1 MTRLGVY
8 FLVLLLLSM
17 MAGCSGCSR
26 SGRRAAATEKKRKGT
41 TSIEVPEESPRLPGP
56 TSEQP
61 VGRSVIPLERVG
73 GVDHVWVEINNHRFR
88 FIFDTGASNICIS
101 SLEAMAMWKSGALS
115 DQDVHELVSM
125 QDATGRISEAT
136 RIVLRTVKIGDRT
149 LYDVDALVL
158 EDPSAPL
165 LLGRTALDRFGRISM
180 DNDRGVIILE

>member
-1 MTRLGVY
+1 
-8 FLVLLLLSM
+8 
-17 MAGCSGCSR
+17 
-26 SGRRAAATEKKRKGT
+26 
-41 TSIEVPEESPRLPGP
+41 
-56 TSEQP
+56 
-61 VGRSVIPLERVG
+61 
-73 GVDHVWVEINNHRFR
+73 
-88 FIFDTGASNICIS
+88 
-101 SLEAMAMWKSGALS
+101 MWKSGALS